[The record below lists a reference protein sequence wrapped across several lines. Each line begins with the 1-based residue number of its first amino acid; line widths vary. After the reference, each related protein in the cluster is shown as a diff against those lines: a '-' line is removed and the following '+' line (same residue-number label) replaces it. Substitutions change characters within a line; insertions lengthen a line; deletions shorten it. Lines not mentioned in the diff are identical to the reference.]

1 MWIVTSLVAQLLEDE
16 KAKVPLANVGF
27 FSLWTCK
34 VSWYCTHR
42 SFYQMRLLKEPQV
55 VSQA

>member
-16 KAKVPLANVGF
+16 IANVPLANIGF
-27 FSLWTCK
+27 SSLWTYK
-34 VSWYCTHR
+34 VSWYSTHR
-42 SFYQMRLLKEPQV
+42 SFYQMRLLKERQV